1 LEQSAQQDGGVTVPG
16 GVEEMW
22 IYGTEGHGL
31 VGMVG
36 VGWLVGLVILLV
48 SSNFNAFVIL

>member
-1 LEQSAQQDGGVTVPG
+1 MEQDDQGDGGVTIPG
-16 GVEEMW
+16 GVQDMRRF
-22 IYGTEGHGL
+22 GTEGHGL